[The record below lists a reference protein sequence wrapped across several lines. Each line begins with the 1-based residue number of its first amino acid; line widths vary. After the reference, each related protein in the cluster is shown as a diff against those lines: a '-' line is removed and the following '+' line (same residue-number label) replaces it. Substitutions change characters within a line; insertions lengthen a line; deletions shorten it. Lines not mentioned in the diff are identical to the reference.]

1 MFYEFTIELWW
12 KFSRDSIKITT
23 HNVSRCPLTGN
34 LWILDNIACPDH
46 PSWVTWGLG
55 KLDIEIYLQGGP
67 VVNKI
72 LEQTLWKSNFQLN
85 PFCFRSGWLGLSF
98 SDVGSLCRSTRAGL
112 LLHLLR
118 IDLENFLEMGQRPV
132 AESGKKR
139 RMVGGC
145 SLLARVG
152 STWNEQ
158 ERQLQLLVRPR
169 HLQTG
174 IRCKWSRCRTGRLL
188 VATLD
193 FHFNIQRTEKDS
205 IAYRW

>member
-1 MFYEFTIELWW
+1 M
-12 KFSRDSIKITT
+12 D
-23 HNVSRCPLTGN
+23 
-34 LWILDNIACPDH
+34 
-46 PSWVTWGLG
+46 
-55 KLDIEIYLQGGP
+55 
-67 VVNKI
+67 
-72 LEQTLWKSNFQLN
+72 FQLN
-85 PFCFRSGWLGLSF
+85 PFCFRSGWQGLSF

-205 IAYRW
+205 IAYSWYFLRPLVADFFPGGVMFKENNAKFYVLSDWFTHSLRNFIHWWCKFRHLLWPFTHLLCKILYK

>member
-1 MFYEFTIELWW
+1 MSRLQTRSPFLGHDEETI
-12 KFSRDSIKITT
+12 R
-23 HNVSRCPLTGN
+23 RN
-34 LWILDNIACPDH
+34 LFASGHI
-46 PSWVTWGLG
+46 G
-55 KLDIEIYLQGGP
+55 
-67 VVNKI
+67 NKI
-72 LEQTLWKSNFQLN
+72 LQQPLHCGRVDSQLN
-85 PFCFRSGWLGLSF
+85 PFCFRSGWLGLSC
-98 SDVGSLCRSTRAGL
+98 SEVGSLCRSTRAGL

-145 SLLARVG
+145 SVLARVG

-174 IRCKWSRCRTGRLL
+174 IRCK
-188 VATLD
+188 
-193 FHFNIQRTEKDS
+193 
-205 IAYRW
+205 

>member
-1 MFYEFTIELWW
+1 M
-12 KFSRDSIKITT
+12 SR
-23 HNVSRCPLTGN
+23 PG
-34 LWILDNIACPDH
+34 H
-46 PSWVTWGLG
+46 PSWVTM
-55 KLDIEIYLQGGP
+55 KKRYVEIYLQVG
-67 VVNKI
+67 I
-72 LEQTLWKSNFQLN
+72 LETKFCSSHCGRVDSQLN
-85 PFCFRSGWLGLSF
+85 PFCFRSGWLGLSC
-98 SDVGSLCRSTRAGL
+98 SKVGSLCRSTRAGL

-205 IAYRW
+205 IAFRW

>member
-1 MFYEFTIELWW
+1 MHVQTRSPFLGHDEETIRRNLFQLI
-12 KFSRDSIKITT
+12 KF
-23 HNVSRCPLTGN
+23 N
-34 LWILDNIACPDH
+34 LYQ
-46 PSWVTWGLG
+46 VG
-55 KLDIEIYLQGGP
+55 
-67 VVNKI
+67 I
-72 LEQTLWKSNFQLN
+72 LETKFCSSHCGRVDSQLN
-85 PFCFRSGWLGLSF
+85 PFCFRSGWLGLSC
-98 SDVGSLCRSTRAGL
+98 SEVGSLCRSTRAGL

-174 IRCKWSRCRTGRLL
+174 IRCK
-188 VATLD
+188 
-193 FHFNIQRTEKDS
+193 
-205 IAYRW
+205 